1 MCDQCDKIDD
11 SIARYKRL
19 KDQIND
25 KRTKEAADGLLAE
38 LGAKKAALHPRVSPP
53 QLAATTSP
61 DS

>member
-38 LGAKKAALHPRVSPP
+38 LGAKKPP
-53 QLAATTSP
+53 CTP
-61 DS
+61 E